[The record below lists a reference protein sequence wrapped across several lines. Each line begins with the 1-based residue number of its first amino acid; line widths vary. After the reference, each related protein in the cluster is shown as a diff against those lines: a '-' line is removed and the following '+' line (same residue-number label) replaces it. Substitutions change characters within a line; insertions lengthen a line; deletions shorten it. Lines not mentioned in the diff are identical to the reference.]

1 MHLLQSGV
9 DITTIAAW
17 LGHSQLA
24 TTHAYVEINLR
35 MKQKAIAAADTLPE
49 LKQGTYPQDDLLTWL
64 AALGRSNG
72 YAQKP
77 PPVMAPVFNRGSPLR
92 ITERST

>member
-1 MHLLQSGV
+1 MHLLQAGV

-17 LGHSQLA
+17 LGHSQLT

-49 LKQGTYPQDDLLTWL
+49 LNQGTYPQDDLLTWL
-64 AALGRSNG
+64 AALGRSNS
-72 YAQKP
+72 YVHKP
-77 PPVMAPVFNRGSPLR
+77 PPMAPSAFSRGWPLH
-92 ITERST
+92 ITDRCT

>member
-1 MHLLQSGV
+1 MHLLQAGV

-49 LKQGTYPQDDLLTWL
+49 LSGATFPQGELLTWL
-64 AALGRSNG
+64 DSLGRSRSYVQRPQPSG
-72 YAQKP
+72 P
-77 PPVMAPVFNRGSPLR
+77 PGFGRSVPLT
-92 ITERST
+92 ITDHST